1 MYNAYDNADEIE
13 KSYEALTKYLAG
25 DISMDDVDFS
35 THKLLK
41 NDMEAVTK
49 LKKRAL

>member
-1 MYNAYDNADEIE
+1 MYDTQDNADET
-13 KSYEALTKYLAG
+13 SYEALTKYLAG
-25 DISMDDVDFS
+25 DISGMMNFS

-49 LKKRAL
+49 LKKALRD